1 MAALRKQ
8 VTPAGSCPGGFVAI
22 LPFLS
27 ASSHFFTLR
36 SSSSPGGQPI
46 DMQTH
51 LPAMTA
57 QTLQHCVKQGIVIES
72 GNPSYDALSLPCLVR
87 CRGFPRGFVRVWR
100 LINEHSGARTDAHS
114 GANCCQVSQ
123 LPFVRPKRVSV
134 PERAAWQVLPHVAAV
149 KEVVLSNTSA
159 CIPASPFVTSFG
171 SS

>member
-1 MAALRKQ
+1 MAALRKR
-8 VTPAGSCPGGFVAI
+8 VKPAGSCPGGFVAI

-114 GANCCQVSQ
+114 GANCCQFSQ
-123 LPFVRPKRVSV
+123 LPFVRPKRVS
-134 PERAAWQVLPHVAAV
+134 A
-149 KEVVLSNTSA
+149 
-159 CIPASPFVTSFG
+159 
-171 SS
+171 